1 MCAQNEFDGTAPLT
15 TVLFI
20 SPLCFKTDYLLLVN
34 AFFAAGSAIYYK
46 NTYYVYLERFRYAYS
61 IEKTQTKHKR
71 ILKINRFE
79 ILDTVED
86 CIILIQIWQTTV
98 TRMLEQ
104 L

>member
-20 SPLCFKTDYLLLVN
+20 SPLCFKTDYLLLIN

-46 NTYYVYLERFRYAYS
+46 TLTTFIS
-61 IEKTQTKHKR
+61 SDFDTLIQLKKHR
-71 ILKINRFE
+71 QDINDE

-86 CIILIQIWQTTV
+86 CMIWIQIWQTTV
-98 TRMLEQ
+98 TRRLE
-104 L
+104 